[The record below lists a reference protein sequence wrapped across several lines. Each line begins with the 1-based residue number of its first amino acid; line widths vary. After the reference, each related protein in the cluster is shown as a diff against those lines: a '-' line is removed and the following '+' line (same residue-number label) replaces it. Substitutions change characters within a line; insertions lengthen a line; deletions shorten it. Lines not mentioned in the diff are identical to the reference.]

1 MLCEKCGEPIPDG
14 SLNCPECGA
23 FLARG
28 YVAPKPKP
36 VVEEADET
44 VETHVV
50 NYLKPNCY
58 IWCIFALLS
67 FVFLA
72 FNYLTVS
79 VGYSYLSSDSTYSGY
94 GLLKCL
100 NGSVATSGYMVI
112 IMIITNIAVLLT
124 GIIGANAY
132 SLNTGLYRIL
142 VIAESAAYL
151 IASFVTFFN
160 IKKVLGEFNSV
171 LSDTKI
177 GIGCY
182 LHMILAV
189 AAIVYY
195 FAGFHR
201 QLYE

>member
-1 MLCEKCGEPIPDG
+1 MLCEKCGESIPDG

-28 YVAPKPKP
+28 YVAPKKNPSQTEP
-36 VVEEADET
+36 EET
-44 VETHVV
+44 VNVPV
-50 NYLKPNCY
+50 SYLLKPNCY
-58 IWCIFALLS
+58 IWSAFAILS

-72 FNYLTVS
+72 FNYLTIS
-79 VGYSYLSSDSTYSGY
+79 VGYGYLSSDTAYSGY

-100 NGSVATSGYMVI
+100 NGSVAASGYMVI
-112 IMIITNIAVLLT
+112 ILIITDIAVLLT

-132 SLNTGLYRIL
+132 ALNTGLYRIL

-151 IASFVTFFN
+151 ITALAAYFN
-160 IKKVLGEFNSV
+160 IKKVLGEFDST
-171 LSDTKI
+171 LSDTSI

-182 LHMILAV
+182 LHIILAV
-189 AAIVYY
+189 AAIIYY